1 MSKNKKT
8 DKPGFSD
15 LVTLA
20 KSGWTPAQ
28 VNELLDRF
36 DAMGDLNAPDL
47 DDEGDADDEDIDIEN
62 EDQDE
67 SDENEVD
74 NVSDD
79 DNEADDT
86 DDTEPSKDKKN
97 TSDNTKDKK
106 KDVNKQH
113 SLEVENT
120 RLKKQ
125 LQKLQQKNRTKD
137 ISGGNDEKP
146 IEKSLIDTFQ
156 SKFE

>member
-36 DAMGDLNAPDL
+36 DAMGDLNTPDFTDA
-47 DDEGDADDEDIDIEN
+47 DDNEDDEDIETEN
-62 EDQDE
+62 NDQDE
-67 SDENEVD
+67 LDEDEDD

-79 DNEADDT
+79 DSEADDT
-86 DDTEPSKDKKN
+86 DA
-97 TSDNTKDKK
+97 SDDTKDKK
-106 KDVNKQH
+106 KDANKQH

-125 LQKLQQKNRTKD
+125 IQKLQQKNRSKD
-137 ISGGNDEKP
+137 ISGGNNEKP

>member
-1 MSKNKKT
+1 MAKNKKT
-8 DKPGFSD
+8 EKPGFSD

-36 DAMGDLNAPDL
+36 DAMGDLNAPDQADA
-47 DDEGDADDEDIDIEN
+47 DDNEDDEDIQTKN
-62 EDQDE
+62 NDQDE
-67 SDENEVD
+67 PDEDEDD

-79 DNEADDT
+79 DSETDDT
-86 DDTEPSKDKKN
+86 DE
-97 TSDNTKDKK
+97 SDDTKDKK
-106 KDVNKQH
+106 KDANKQH

-125 LQKLQQKNRTKD
+125 IQKLQQKNRSKD
-137 ISGGNDEKP
+137 ISGGNNEKP

>member
-1 MSKNKKT
+1 MAKNKKT

-36 DAMGDLNAPDL
+36 DAMGDLNAPDQADA
-47 DDEGDADDEDIDIEN
+47 DDNEDDEDIETEN
-62 EDQDE
+62 TDQDQ
-67 SDENEVD
+67 SDEDEDD

-79 DNEADDT
+79 DSEDDDT
-86 DDTEPSKDKKN
+86 DESDDK
-97 TSDNTKDKK
+97 SDKK
-106 KDVNKQH
+106 KDANKQH

-125 LQKLQQKNRTKD
+125 IQKLQQKNRSKD
-137 ISGGNDEKP
+137 ISGGNNEKP

>member
-1 MSKNKKT
+1 MAKNKKT
-8 DKPGFSD
+8 EKPGFLD

-36 DAMGDLNAPDL
+36 DAMGDLNAPDPSDE
-47 DDEGDADDEDIDIEN
+47 DDNEDDEDIETEN
-62 EDQDE
+62 NDQDE
-67 SDENEVD
+67 PDEDEDD

-79 DNEADDT
+79 DSEDDDT
-86 DDTEPSKDKKN
+86 DA
-97 TSDNTKDKK
+97 SDDTKDKK
-106 KDVNKQH
+106 KDANKQH

-125 LQKLQQKNRTKD
+125 IQKLQQKNRSKD
-137 ISGGNDEKP
+137 ISGGNNEKP

>member
-1 MSKNKKT
+1 MAKNKKT

-20 KSGWTPAQ
+20 KAGWTPAQ

-47 DDEGDADDEDIDIEN
+47 DDLDDADDN
-62 EDQDE
+62 EDDANIETENNDQNEPDE
-67 SDENEVD
+67 DEDD

-79 DNEADDT
+79 DSEADDT
-86 DDTEPSKDKKN
+86 DA
-97 TSDNTKDKK
+97 SDDTKDKK
-106 KDVNKQH
+106 KDVSKQH

-125 LQKLQQKNRTKD
+125 IQKLQQKNRSKD
-137 ISGGNDEKP
+137 ISGGNNEKP

>member
-1 MSKNKKT
+1 MAKNKKT
-8 DKPGFSD
+8 EKPGFSD

-20 KSGWTPAQ
+20 KSGWTPTQ

-36 DAMGDLNAPDL
+36 DSMGDLNVPDQADE
-47 DDEGDADDEDIDIEN
+47 DDNEDDEDIDVEN
-62 EDQDE
+62 QDQDE
-67 SDENEVD
+67 SDEDEDD

-79 DNEADDT
+79 DSEDDDT
-86 DDTEPSKDKKN
+86 DA
-97 TSDNTKDKK
+97 SDDTKDKK
-106 KDVNKQH
+106 KDANKQH

-125 LQKLQQKNRTKD
+125 IQKLQQKNRSKD
-137 ISGGNDEKP
+137 ISGGNNEKP
-146 IEKSLIDTFQ
+146 IEKSLIDVFQ

>member
-1 MSKNKKT
+1 MAKNKKA

-36 DAMGDLNAPDL
+36 DSMGDLNAPDPADE
-47 DDEGDADDEDIDIEN
+47 DDNEDDEDINVEN
-62 EDQDE
+62 QDQDE
-67 SDENEVD
+67 PDEDEDD

-79 DNEADDT
+79 DSENDDT
-86 DDTEPSKDKKN
+86 DE
-97 TSDNTKDKK
+97 SDDTKDKK
-106 KDVNKQH
+106 KDANKQH

-125 LQKLQQKNRTKD
+125 IQKLQQKNRSKD
-137 ISGGNDEKP
+137 ISGGNNEKP

-156 SKFE
+156 SKFD

>member
-1 MSKNKKT
+1 MAKNKKT

-20 KSGWTPAQ
+20 KSGWTPTQ

-36 DAMGDLNAPDL
+36 DAMGDLNAPDPADE
-47 DDEGDADDEDIDIEN
+47 DDNEDDEDIETEDI
-62 EDQDE
+62 DQDE
-67 SDENEVD
+67 SDEDEDD
-74 NVSDD
+74 NVSDED
-79 DNEADDT
+79 SEDDDT
-86 DDTEPSKDKKN
+86 DA
-97 TSDNTKDKK
+97 SDDTKDKK
-106 KDVNKQH
+106 KDINKQH

-125 LQKLQQKNRTKD
+125 IQKLQQKNRSKD
-137 ISGGNDEKP
+137 ISGGNNEKP

>member
-1 MSKNKKT
+1 MAKNKKT
-8 DKPGFSD
+8 EKPGFSD

-47 DDEGDADDEDIDIEN
+47 TDADDNEDDEDTEDIKTEDN
-62 EDQDE
+62 DQDK
-67 SDENEVD
+67 SDEDEDD

-79 DNEADDT
+79 NSEDDDKDAS
-86 DDTEPSKDKKN
+86 DD
-97 TSDNTKDKK
+97 TKDKK
-106 KDVNKQH
+106 KDANKQH

-125 LQKLQQKNRTKD
+125 IQKLQQKNRSKD
-137 ISGGNDEKP
+137 ISGGNNEKP

>member
-1 MSKNKKT
+1 MAKNKKT

-36 DAMGDLNAPDL
+36 DSMGDLNAPDL
-47 DDEGDADDEDIDIEN
+47 TDEDDNEDDEDIDVEN
-62 EDQDE
+62 QDQDE
-67 SDENEVD
+67 PDEDEDD

-79 DNEADDT
+79 DSEDDDT
-86 DDTEPSKDKKN
+86 DA
-97 TSDNTKDKK
+97 SDDTKDKEK
-106 KDVNKQH
+106 NNNKQH

-125 LQKLQQKNRTKD
+125 IQKLQQKNRSKD
-137 ISGGNDEKP
+137 ISGGNNEKP

>member
-1 MSKNKKT
+1 MAKKQKT

-36 DAMGDLNAPDL
+36 DAMGDLNAPDQADA
-47 DDEGDADDEDIDIEN
+47 DDNEDDEDIETEN
-62 EDQDE
+62 NDQDE
-67 SDENEVD
+67 SDEDEND

-79 DNEADDT
+79 DSEADDT
-86 DDTEPSKDKKN
+86 DA
-97 TSDNTKDKK
+97 SDDSKDKK
-106 KDVNKQH
+106 KDTNKQH

-125 LQKLQQKNRTKD
+125 IQKLQQKNRSKD
-137 ISGGNDEKP
+137 ISGGNNEKP

-156 SKFE
+156 SKFD